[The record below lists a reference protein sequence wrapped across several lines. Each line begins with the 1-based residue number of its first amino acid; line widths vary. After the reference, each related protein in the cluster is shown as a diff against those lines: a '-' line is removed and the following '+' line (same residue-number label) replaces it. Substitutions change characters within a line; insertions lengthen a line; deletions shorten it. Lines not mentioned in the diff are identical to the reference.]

1 MNSKAFRAE
10 ITITGVYIFETPS
23 YHVSVRF
30 LSGIYC
36 FEWPQALD
44 SLKTPRVALER
55 CSNGLNGH

>member
-36 FEWPQALD
+36 FECCLHCFNTILLCFRKEFSGQLA
-44 SLKTPRVALER
+44 
-55 CSNGLNGH
+55 